1 MVGSKKPIYAG
12 LQHSQN
18 HTSALRLML
27 KFTEIVELK
36 NPKKIYKE
44 YQKALSQRK
53 VKYLL
58 SILKTTKK

>member
-1 MVGSKKPIYAG
+1 
-12 LQHSQN
+12 
-18 HTSALRLML
+18 ML

-53 VKYLL
+53 SKIFIEY
-58 SILKTTKK
+58 SQNY